1 MVEARDGSETEN
13 ETKHAMMVI
22 SWAIFLVMLGDRL
35 DLKQPRL

>member
-22 SWAIFLVMLGDRL
+22 SWAIFSYAGW
-35 DLKQPRL
+35 